1 MILTSSQLQE
11 VIATCEFD
19 QWMGLKVQTLNETSL
34 TLLMPFRQEII
45 GTPKFNS
52 LHGGVLASLIDA
64 AGCYL
69 LIALLAE
76 RVSTVNLVVDYLRPA
91 QGEML
96 AVARVVKIG
105 NRICNMNVDVIRKD
119 GKVVATGRLTVLP
132 LKVPL
137 GEEERLVSHQTT

>member
-1 MILTSSQLQE
+1 
-11 VIATCEFD
+11 
-19 QWMGLKVQTLNETSL
+19 
-34 TLLMPFRQEII
+34 
-45 GTPKFNS
+45 

-105 NRICNMNVDVIRKD
+105 NRICNMNVDVMRKD